1 MGVTMRKVPT
11 VIPDVR
17 ELGPF
22 VGRTREQLAR
32 VRSLLTPI
40 PVAAGQV
47 LIECGAPPREF
58 AVIADGEVLVSDP
71 DGNEV
76 AVLGPGA
83 IIGELALLRDPP
95 TGARVT
101 SLTPVVVYVGNR
113 REFQAMLEVSSE
125 IDLYVSHLALA
136 RLRAA

>member
-1 MGVTMRKVPT
+1 MGVTMRQVQT
-11 VIPDVR
+11 VIPDLA

-22 VGRTREQLAR
+22 VGCTRDELTR
-32 VRSLLTPI
+32 LRSLLTPI

-58 AVIADGEVLVSDP
+58 GVVADGEVLVSGP
-71 DGNEV
+71 DGDEL

-83 IIGELALLRDPP
+83 IIGELALLRDVP

-101 SLTPVVVYVGNR
+101 SLTPAVIYVCTR
-113 REFQAMLEVSSE
+113 REFHAMLEVSPD
-125 IDLYVSHLALA
+125 IDIYVSHVALA
-136 RLRAA
+136 RLV